1 MGKENDQASTP
12 GRITLNLNFTI
23 KENLFPPYEQPSY
36 DIDKNLQR
44 FDERETAFNSVL
56 FQEKVLQG
64 VPWRVKSKET
74 ADRKRFKEVPGHR
87 LIEYAF
93 KEASWTSY
101 ELNNIMSWEEKTPS
115 RQISADL
122 IQKEQAFCW
131 EASPHENNHHLKKVA
146 TFFGAIAVGITTVKE
161 SWFYSHNKEG
171 LPIVFSSG
179 HDKPLITAEANIIP
193 SSMNRVIVILVPQD
207 IELMAFAPSQLAGAA
222 TGLGYSR
229 MAEVAS
235 KTVTFIRKLG
245 YSAIPIGNDT
255 CLSVPLAID
264 AGLGELGR
272 HGMLINPYFGS
283 MVRICKVI
291 TDFPLIVDKPI
302 SFGAAEY
309 CSNCTICAKSC
320 PSRAISFNRETAW
333 ESVCPSCSSGVK
345 KWYVSGWDCLK
356 YWVYSGTSCGLC
368 QVVCPFNKQAGT
380 EKFQTRSNL
389 KCNDPEKW
397 WNTNTTTPN

>member
-1 MGKENDQASTP
+1 MVKEDNQASAP
-12 GRITLNLNFTI
+12 GRITLNLNFKI
-23 KENLFPPYEQPSY
+23 KETLLPPYAQTPY
-36 DIDKNLQR
+36 GIINKNLQR

-64 VPWRVKSKET
+64 VPWRVKSKEV
-74 ADRKRFKEVPGHR
+74 ADRKRSKNVPGHR

-101 ELNNIMSWEEKTPS
+101 ELDNIMNWEEVS
-115 RQISADL
+115 SQQISTDAV
-122 IQKEQAFCW
+122 QKKKVFRW
-131 EASPHENNHHLKKVA
+131 EASPLENSLHLKKVA
-146 TFFGAIAVGITTVKE
+146 TFFGAVAVGITAAKE
-161 SWFYSHNKEG
+161 SWFYSYSKEG
-171 LPIVFSSG
+171 LPIIFSPE
-179 HDKPLITAEANIIP
+179 HDKPVITAEVKVIP
-193 SSMNRVIVILVPQD
+193 SSMNRVIVMLVPQNM
-207 IELMAFAPSQLAGAA
+207 ELMTFAPSQLAGAA

-235 KTVTFIRKLG
+235 KTVMFIRKLG
-245 YSAIPIGNDT
+245 YSAIPMGNDT

-283 MVRICKVI
+283 MVRICKII

-309 CSNCTICAKSC
+309 CSNCTICAKKC
-320 PSRAISFNRETAW
+320 PSRAISFDRETAW
-333 ESVCPSCSSGVK
+333 ETGSPSCSSGVK

-368 QVVCPFNKQAGT
+368 QVVCPFSKDANL
-380 EKFQTRSNL
+380 EKFKNQFDHKYSET
-389 KCNDPEKW
+389 EKW
-397 WNTNTTTPN
+397 WNSDIKELG